1 MKDNEINWTYANNI
15 PLSQTKENEKRKQ
28 LYGSHGYIICTRL
41 CMYVQYPPTL
51 NLPKKRDY
59 RNYSMAVQPKP
70 NQMHATWAQQEIYN
84 LYKHWIYINVYRYER
99 YIYSLDY
106 NWTV

>member
-1 MKDNEINWTYANNI
+1 M
-15 PLSQTKENEKRKQ
+15 
-28 LYGSHGYIICTRL
+28 
-41 CMYVQYPPTL
+41 V
-51 NLPKKRDY
+51 
-59 RNYSMAVQPKP
+59 VQPKP